1 MLAVVTVISLLLLLL
16 LLWLLLLLLL
26 QPVVNLKTPSPSIAV
41 DKNIDSIT
49 FTNAK
54 LLDCRCHSFCLV
66 VTVQC
71 YFQGHSSLV
80 NATGVAMDRFKKC
93 DYVFQGVRLV
103 LKQMPLGTYQTAEI
117 TNAFNTETIKN
128 CMLLEL
134 ANASSK
140 NFEV

>member
-1 MLAVVTVISLLLLLL
+1 MLLLLL
-16 LLWLLLLLLL
+16 
-26 QPVVNLKTPSPSIAV
+26 PVVNLKTPSPSIAV
-41 DKNIDSIT
+41 DKNNDSIT

-71 YFQGHSSLV
+71 CFQGHSSLV
-80 NATGVAMDRFKKC
+80 NATGAAMDRFKKC
-93 DYVFQGVRLV
+93 DYVFKGVRLV

-117 TNAFNTETIKN
+117 TNAFNTETIKY